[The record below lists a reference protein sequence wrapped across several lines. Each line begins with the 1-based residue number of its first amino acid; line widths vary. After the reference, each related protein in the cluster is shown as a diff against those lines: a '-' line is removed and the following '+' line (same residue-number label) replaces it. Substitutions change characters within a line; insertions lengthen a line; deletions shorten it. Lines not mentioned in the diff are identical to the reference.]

1 MNIAGKID
9 NSKKFTEQIKQAENI
24 IIFSHVNPDG
34 DTLGSMLGLSRII
47 KKNFGKQTTNVVIGK
62 IPETYSFM
70 SDIANCTLN
79 SDTDK
84 SFKYD
89 LAIAVD
95 VAAKDRMV
103 DMQEIFFNAKC
114 KVNIDHHVTNNGYAD
129 INIIDSK
136 ASSTGEVIYGIVKN
150 LGLEID
156 NETANYLY
164 TAILTDTGGFRFEN
178 TSSKVFNYAA
188 ELMEY
193 GVNPTD
199 LYRKC
204 YESKPKAMAL
214 LNAYAIQTAVFK
226 ENDKIAYTI
235 ITKEDMKNFN
245 AKGDY
250 TEGISEAL
258 RQINSTEVAMLLK
271 ESENQTTKV
280 SLRSKKIDVAKIA
293 ENFNG
298 GGHHFAAGC
307 TIQKPPQIAVQK
319 LLELIKKELKCINK
333 Q

>member
-1 MNIAGKID
+1 MDYKN
-9 NSKKFTEQIKQAENI
+9 FYQQINKAENI
-24 IIFSHVNPDG
+24 IIVSHVNPDG
-34 DTLGSMLGLSRII
+34 DTLGSMLALSRII
-47 KKNFGKQTTNVVIGK
+47 KKNFSKETTNVIIGR
-62 IPETYSFM
+62 IPETYSFL
-70 SDIANCTLN
+70 NCEKYCTLN
-79 SDTDK
+79 SDVDK
-84 SFKYD
+84 TKIYD
-89 LAIAVD
+89 LAIACD

-103 DMQEIFFNAKC
+103 DMQEIYFKAKVT
-114 KVNIDHHVTNNGYAD
+114 VNIDHHVTNNGYGN
-129 INIIDSK
+129 INIIDPD
-136 ASSTGEVIYGIVKN
+136 ASSAGEVVYGLAKN
-150 LGLEID
+150 LDLKIDKEIA
-156 NETANYLY
+156 EFLY

-178 TSSKVFNYAA
+178 TSPKVFNYAA
-188 ELMEY
+188 ELVEY
-193 GVNPTD
+193 GANPTSI
-199 LYRKC
+199 YRKC

-271 ESENQTTKV
+271 EAENQTTKV

-293 ENFNG
+293 ETFNG

-307 TIQKPPQIAVQK
+307 TIQKPPKIAAEK
-319 LLELIKKELKCINK
+319 LLDLVKKSLNEENNN
-333 Q
+333 